1 MVMSENRA
9 YPCNAKTTGPANG
22 GNSRVQG
29 MFGAILIRLPEF
41 RTGCTAV
48 RKKNAQD
55 TKTGI
60 LYNDLIC
67 RKNSCKKI
75 PEYDKGFNK
84 DQTA

>member
-1 MVMSENRA
+1 MVATAGYRECSVPLN
-9 YPCNAKTTGPANG
+9 TPAG
-22 GNSRVQG
+22 
-29 MFGAILIRLPEF
+29 I